1 MARWKPKIGETYY
14 HVNRDGVPTK
24 ETWNDGVL
32 DNHRYNHGNCYDS
45 LRLEIKT
52 DPIDKKSIVGKL
64 FQVWWSTKRGDN
76 MAMVLDVLPYTGKY
90 IQYFDAILVL
100 EPRANSLYS
109 NKPIQMSVQL
119 KDCKFFD
126 VGSWPSTTPWKPNY
140 GDTYFYINDKGEA
153 TETVWGDNP
162 LNHYHYDSGN
172 RFKTKGDALKH
183 RKDVEDFRRQN
194 NL

>member
-126 VGSWPSTTPWKPNY
+126 VGSWPSTTPWKPTSTSMIKVRLLRQY
-140 GDTYFYINDKGEA
+140 GVIIHLTTTIM
-153 TETVWGDNP
+153 TLETVSR
-162 LNHYHYDSGN
+162 L
-172 RFKTKGDALKH
+172 KGMH
-183 RKDVEDFRRQN
+183 
-194 NL
+194 